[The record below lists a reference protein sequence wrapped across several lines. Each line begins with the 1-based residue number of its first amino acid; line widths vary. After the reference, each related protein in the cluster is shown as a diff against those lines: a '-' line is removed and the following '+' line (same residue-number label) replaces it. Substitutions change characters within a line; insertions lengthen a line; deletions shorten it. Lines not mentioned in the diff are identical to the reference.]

1 MTILRDEDDWLE
13 LPLPA
18 TRLALEAQT
27 TPELIRQARQYAQ
40 TRAPL
45 VRRAGRPVSKT
56 YACEL
61 VDDAHTDTWTGDLPW
76 DPSQCSLLEHLCQ
89 AIKRRTWLEIRHG
102 RRVSLVSLHGSAT
115 DGTMSRQLEHALAQV
130 TQGRA
135 GRSPCARLAP
145 RSATKC
151 GAWFSTIPRPPPL
164 LRCWETGCVAREEA
178 LERSGL
184 SKRAY
189 EGARKR
195 LLYLSRYLTPALRE
209 SAQDCLESLMS
220 DRWTSPT
227 VDHNR
232 PSVEVKTVDEVASRT
247 TRARRYRS
255 RPRRL

>member
-1 MTILRDEDDWLE
+1 MTILGDEDDWLE
-13 LPLPA
+13 PPLPA

-27 TPELIRQARQYAQ
+27 TPELLRQARQYAQ

-130 TQGRA
+130 TQGESRPLA
-135 GRSPCARLAP
+135 LCAI
-145 RSATKC
+145 SATVC
-151 GAWFSTIPRPPPL
+151 HEMRRLVLNDPEAAAL

-178 LERSGL
+178 LVRSGL

-209 SAQDCLESLMS
+209 SAQDCLGE
-220 DRWTSPT
+220 P
-227 VDHNR
+227 H
-232 PSVEVKTVDEVASRT
+232 E
-247 TRARRYRS
+247 
-255 RPRRL
+255 